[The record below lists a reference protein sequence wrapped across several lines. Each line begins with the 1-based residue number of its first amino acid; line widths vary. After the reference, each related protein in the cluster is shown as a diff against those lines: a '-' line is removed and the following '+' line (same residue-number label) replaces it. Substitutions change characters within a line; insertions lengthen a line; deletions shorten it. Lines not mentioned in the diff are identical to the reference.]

1 MQVLKTNKSTNM
13 SKVFTIVKLR
23 MLSKWKHVIY
33 RTCHERT
40 HIRCV
45 HSFDQS
51 GLYEAPISSALSR
64 RVDRSGFSKP
74 LRTNT
79 TFFISVWMDCVEDA
93 SVSSASHVNTFKIIT
108 NQPQYLCPVS
118 TGPHTQS
125 QINSIKFFE
134 KTTLLHYD
142 TDTLTVLWN
151 VWHTHTQTHTHT
163 HV

>member
-13 SKVFTIVKLR
+13 SKVFTIVKLG

-33 RTCHERT
+33 HTCHERT

-79 TFFISVWMDCVEDA
+79 TFFISV
-93 SVSSASHVNTFKIIT
+93 
-108 NQPQYLCPVS
+108 
-118 TGPHTQS
+118 
-125 QINSIKFFE
+125 
-134 KTTLLHYD
+134 
-142 TDTLTVLWN
+142 
-151 VWHTHTQTHTHT
+151 
-163 HV
+163 